1 MSLKN
6 WAAVAW
12 MIGMA
17 SLPAQGNSIVSPEE
31 HFFPMLNTGS
41 AGTGEVTGDS
51 PAMTSGKCIVFR
63 STLQNVRK
71 NGSGILPAAWNSSRI
86 AESAG
91 EQTGPL
97 SLPEPGTGTLL
108 STGLFALIEAAIRKR
123 RSRTAAVSHA
133 APPTLHPRE

>member
-31 HFFPMLNTGS
+31 HFFLMLNTGS
-41 AGTGEVTGDS
+41 AVTGDVAGDS
-51 PAMTSGKCIVFR
+51 PAMTSGKCVVFR
-63 STLQNVRK
+63 STLQNVPK
-71 NGSGILPAAWNSSRI
+71 NGTGILPAEWNSSRL
-86 AESAG
+86 ADSAG

-108 STGLFALIEAAIRKR
+108 SAGLFALIDAAIRKR
-123 RSRTAAVSHA
+123 GSRTAAVSHA
-133 APPTLHPRE
+133 PPPTLHP